1 MLHPMRFT
9 GSFVVLNGASNDGWE
24 IILGSMIKLLEIYG
38 THFNHIDSTHLIWE
52 QISNVIKN
60 VLWEVPYLQKH

>member
-9 GSFVVLNGASNDGWE
+9 ESFVVLNGASNDGWE

-38 THFNHIDSTHLIWE
+38 THFNHIDSTNLIWE
-52 QISNVIKN
+52 QISNVI
-60 VLWEVPYLQKH
+60 